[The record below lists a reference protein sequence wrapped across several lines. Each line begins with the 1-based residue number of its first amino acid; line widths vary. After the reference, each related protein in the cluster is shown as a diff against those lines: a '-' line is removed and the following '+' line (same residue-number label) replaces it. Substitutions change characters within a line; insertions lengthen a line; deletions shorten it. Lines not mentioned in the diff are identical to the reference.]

1 MLPQSQP
8 PVDAAETRMSHSR
21 VSSCSIVSQV
31 GAPMWFRYG
40 VIAAATLIM
49 CSCRAT
55 VPGSLVTPTS
65 APAVAGAQQPPQ
77 PAPSHSYRSD
87 DASYYAPVNGQSIQ
101 PAAAALPTHLSPS
114 QIQQAQCL
122 PEGCSLEGC
131 STGCSCC
138 NTCPVRGP
146 DDEYLC
152 DGGDEGL
159 PAGVRADWRVT
170 GLEQEDTIAHYDTV
184 DGRTIV
190 TPSNKVCIY
199 APRFGV
205 VRRVVDP
212 LGYNQAVAVE
222 AVDENAALAGLRE
235 DEQPLADIARIQPA
249 IDRMRQPPSLLRER
263 QQPGELDRDR
273 RAAAAK
279 GSIAPAITLNVIATG
294 EVIGREVV
302 EIARLSLAAVTWAGD
317 QAVQVMIDADQAQ
330 AGVSIQ
336 SPGTIYQLKEPNSP
350 RLRLIKLAS
359 TDAAKLG
366 EEVEFTL
373 RYDNIGDRVIGNVTI
388 VDNLTTRLE
397 YVDGSQS
404 STAEAGF
411 STSRNDAGSLL
422 LRWEITDPVEPGEGG
437 VLRFKARVR

>member
-1 MLPQSQP
+1 MSQLHI
-8 PVDAAETRMSHSR
+8 T
-21 VSSCSIVSQV
+21 SCSTARRV
-31 GAPMWFRYG
+31 GAPTWLRYG

-55 VPGSLVTPTS
+55 VPGKLAANDAGSQRQTSRAIAAPTTASPSHMSDDVSFYAPGPVTPVQYTT
-65 APAVAGAQQPPQ
+65 PAL
-77 PAPSHSYRSD
+77 PSH
-87 DASYYAPVNGQSIQ
+87 
-101 PAAAALPTHLSPS
+101 LTPS

-138 NTCPVRGP
+138 NNGCAIRGP

-184 DGRTIV
+184 DGRTVV

-205 VRRVVDP
+205 VRRIVDP
-212 LGYNQAVAVE
+212 VGYDQAVMVE
-222 AVDENAALAGLRE
+222 AFDENAALAGIKER
-235 DEQPLADIARIQPA
+235 EQPLADVARLEPA
-249 IDRMRQPPSLLRER
+249 VDRMRQPSSLLR
-263 QQPGELDRDR
+263 DREKAGALNRD
-273 RAAAAK
+273 RAAAASI
-279 GSIAPAITLNVIATG
+279 GSVAPAVNLQTIATG
-294 EVIGREVV
+294 EIVGREIV
-302 EIARLSLAAVTWAGD
+302 EIAELSLAAVSWAGD
-317 QAVQVMIDADQAQ
+317 QAVQVLLDADQAQ
-330 AGVSIQ
+330 AGVSVQ
-336 SPGTIYQLKEPNSP
+336 SPGTVYQLKEPNSP

-359 TDAAKLG
+359 TDTAQPG
-366 EEVEFTL
+366 DEVEFTL

-397 YVDGSQS
+397 YVEGSQK
-404 STAEAGF
+404 STAQAGF
-411 STSRNDAGSLL
+411 STSNNDVGSLL
-422 LRWEITDPVEPGEGG
+422 LRWEIADPVEPGEGG
-437 VLRFKARVR
+437 VLTFKTRVR